1 MAAMRR
7 YFPHLAVALVLAIGA
22 VVALV
27 VTSSSNPGPSTVSSV
42 PVLPLTGTTV
52 TLSVH
57 GCGKNAPTLSTYTTQ
72 IAAAD
77 VGHVMAFQLPKS
89 AVVVLAPVGYQ
100 CKGGAAAIKALSAAG
115 QVNISVPTSSNPLT
129 EQVIYGVV
137 ADHVTIPFPYSCMWP
152 DIKTS
157 KCYTW
162 THLPGS
168 TFTAW
173 GKSHATFT
181 AGDSSNLAWG
191 SFGMG
196 DNQASNLLY
205 QYVCVLKT
213 SLSATYPSTPGAPIC
228 RSNPDILA
236 SQLGN

>member
-52 TLSVH
+52 TLSVN
-57 GCGKNAPTLSTYTTQ
+57 GCGKNAPTLATFTTQ

-77 VGHVMAFQLPKS
+77 VGHVTAFQLPKTT
-89 AVVVLAPVGYQ
+89 AVVLAPAGYH
-100 CKGGAAAIKALSAAG
+100 CTGAAAPLKALSAVG
-115 QVNISVPTSSNPLT
+115 QVNISGPTSADPLT

-137 ADHVTIPFPYSCMWP
+137 ANHVSIPYPYSCMWP
-152 DIKTS
+152 AIKTTN
-157 KCYTW
+157 CYTW

-213 SLSATYPSTPGAPIC
+213 ALSATYPSTPGAAIC
-228 RSNPDILA
+228 RNNPDILA